1 MTDQNQGRAR
11 DFFGPLWAWLMIGV
25 GLLLVT
31 STYVLHEVGVAEPLA
46 FVPFGV
52 GVVIFLAIMAYLAI
66 EGRKSWPAYFWF
78 FHLDDSDLL
87 MGRKKND

>member
-1 MTDQNQGRAR
+1 MTGQNQEWAR

-25 GLLLVT
+25 GLLLVA
-31 STYVLHEVGVAEPLA
+31 STYVLHEVGVVDIPA
-46 FVPFGV
+46 FIPFVV
-52 GVVIFLAIMAYLAI
+52 GAVIVLAIIAYLVI
-66 EGRKSWPAYFWF
+66 EGRKTWPAWFWV

>member
-1 MTDQNQGRAR
+1 MTGQNQGRAR

-25 GLLLVT
+25 GLLLVASAYRLLET
-31 STYVLHEVGVAEPLA
+31 GVSDAVVL
-46 FVPFGV
+46 VPFAV
-52 GVVIFLAIMAYLAI
+52 GVVIVLAIMAYLVI
-66 EGRKSWPAYFWF
+66 GGLKTWPAWFWV